1 MFQNI
6 DKRPGRDIDAGFAS
20 NCDRT
25 GFDRMVE
32 LAMASFLPNLLSTIQ
47 LNHSD
52 KIFDFHAGSLA
63 QPLLG
68 TQPETNLAP
77 ISSANEFR

>member
-1 MFQNI
+1 
-6 DKRPGRDIDAGFAS
+6 
-20 NCDRT
+20 
-25 GFDRMVE
+25 MVE
-32 LAMASFLPNLLSTIQ
+32 LVMASFLPNLLPTIQ

-63 QPLLG
+63 QPFLD
-68 TQPETNLAP
+68 TQPGTTLAP

>member
-1 MFQNI
+1 
-6 DKRPGRDIDAGFAS
+6 
-20 NCDRT
+20 
-25 GFDRMVE
+25 MVE